1 MGRKLTNPGLAGIPE
16 GVQIVR
22 GYRRIAEELGEPPRR
37 PAVAI
42 GNFDGVHRGHR
53 ALLDKARRLAC
64 LSTGQTLALTFD
76 PHPARFFAPELAPPM
91 LTPLARRIE
100 LLQEAGADIVLV
112 EPFTAELAAM
122 PAEEFIRQVL
132 HGALGASHIV
142 VGADFSFGRDRSGNT
157 ALLASVGEQLDM
169 GVHIVSQVTA
179 NGLVCSST
187 KVREF
192 VLEGRVEGASLLL
205 GRPFEVDGAVVAGAG
220 RGRTLGVP
228 TANLAPDG
236 ELLPKPGVYAGR
248 ACLLASV
255 SRGDAATQE
264 GARAETRWYAAA
276 ISIGTNLTF
285 AEQGDP
291 ALTVEAHLLD
301 FTGDLYG
308 ARLRLVFVARL
319 REQRRYAKVEELVA
333 EIERDIAR
341 TREICT

>member
-1 MGRKLTNPGLAGIPE
+1 VHTVAGH
-16 GVQIVR
+16 
-22 GYRRIAEELGEPPRR
+22 RRIIEELGGPLQK

-64 LSTGQTLALTFD
+64 TSAGQTVALTFD
-76 PHPARFFAPELAPPM
+76 PHPARFFAPDLAPPM

-100 LLQEAGADIVLV
+100 LLQEAGADVVIV

-122 PAEEFIRQVL
+122 PAEDFIRRVL
-132 HGALGASHIV
+132 HGGLGAHHVV
-142 VGADFSFGRDRSGNT
+142 VGADFSFGRERSGNT
-157 ALLASVGEQLDM
+157 ALLTSMGEQLGM
-169 GVHIVSQVTA
+169 GIHIVAQVTA

-205 GRPFEVDGAVVAGAG
+205 GRPFELDGTVVSGAG

-228 TANLAPDG
+228 TANLAYDG
-236 ELLPKPGVYAGR
+236 ELLPKLGVYAGR
-248 ACLLASV
+248 ACLLE
-255 SRGDAATQE
+255 DAQSSAAPSQD
-264 GARAETRWYAAA
+264 GPRAETRSYAAA

-285 AEQGDP
+285 AEQSDP

-308 ARLRLVFVARL
+308 VRLRLAFVAHL
-319 REQRRYAKVEELVA
+319 REQRRYAKVDDLVA
-333 EIERDIAR
+333 EIKWDIAR

>member
-1 MGRKLTNPGLAGIPE
+1 LTNPWLAGIPE
-16 GVQIVR
+16 GVQSVG
-22 GYRRIAEELGEPPRR
+22 GYRRITEELGGPLQR

-64 LSTGQTLALTFD
+64 LSAGQTVALTFN
-76 PHPARFFAPELAPPM
+76 PHPARFFAPDLAPPM
-91 LTPLARRIE
+91 LTPLTRRVE
-100 LLQEAGADIVLV
+100 LLQEAGADVVIV

-122 PAEEFIRQVL
+122 PAENFVRQVL
-132 HGALGASHIV
+132 HGALGASHVV

-157 ALLASVGEQLDM
+157 ALLASLGEQLDM

-205 GRPFEVDGAVVAGAG
+205 GRPFEIDGTVVSGAG

-248 ACLLASV
+248 ACLLERAPR
-255 SRGDAATQE
+255 SRTSAQD
-264 GARAETRWYAAA
+264 GARVGPRWYAAA

-285 AEQGDP
+285 AGQSDP

-301 FTGDLYG
+301 FTGDLYD

-319 REQRRYAKVEELVA
+319 REQRRFAKVDELVA